1 MGAAL
6 WRASRRAPTMGILFI
21 RPPAVSI
28 RSGLHWCRAP
38 RFWRRGAGLL
48 ALLGASAT
56 PAALVALAGPA
67 PFGGTPERISM
78 ARFDEREPL
87 VRVLLLQA
95 AGLEPK
101 AVGGP
106 LQLRDGQGRLLA
118 VLPEGERLR
127 ISRRGP
133 LLLLERPDADGTLAP
148 PQQLALQELRLS
160 AVWPGAA
167 RGGNAP
173 ADETPLLPWRTLA
186 APAGRSLPLVGLG
199 RRRYRGLMRVL
210 PEGDRLQV
218 VNLLGLEHY
227 LASVVGSEMPAS
239 WPAEALRA
247 QAVAART
254 YALAQLKPEASF
266 DLRSTVASQVYLG
279 VEAETDS
286 TRSAVAA
293 TRSLVLSHGGSL
305 IDAVF
310 HSSSGGSTENSGEL
324 WKRQLPY
331 LVSVPDQDKLSPWHQ
346 WSVRFEPDQLRRAFQ
361 ETAGASRIE
370 VLAASSTGRVRRA
383 RVIGPGGSLELSG
396 SELRQRLGLRST
408 LVEFRFEPPLAPGPA
423 GGITTATARANAE
436 AAGLDRGDRTP
447 GAGGRDT
454 GLPFRSAG
462 RLPTGSAAGSPRAAG
477 PPPPPP
483 LPGNDGRG
491 EGLTAAPDPGS
502 SGPVVQEPLASALP
516 ALEVVGRGFG
526 HGVGMSQWGAY
537 GLALR
542 GMGYG
547 QILRH
552 YYRGAQL
559 VAYPPR

>member
-6 WRASRRAPTMGILFI
+6 WRASRRAPTMGIVCAWF
-21 RPPAVSI
+21 PAVAI
-28 RSGLHWCRAP
+28 LNRLPWCRVP
-38 RFWRRGAGLL
+38 RFWKRGAGLL

-56 PAALVALAGPA
+56 PAALMAIAGPS
-67 PFGGTPERISM
+67 PFGGTPDQISL

-87 VRVLLLQA
+87 VRVLLVQA
-95 AGLEPK
+95 AEMLEPT

-160 AVWPGAA
+160 AVWSAASGRGSKGGA
-167 RGGNAP
+167 
-173 ADETPLLPWRTLA
+173 DTPLLPWRTVA
-186 APAGRSLPLVGLG
+186 TPAGRSLPLVGLG
-199 RRRYRGLMRVL
+199 RRRYRGLVRVL
-210 PEGDRLQV
+210 PEGDRLQA

-254 YALAQLKPEASF
+254 YALAQLKPEAPF
-266 DLRSTVASQVYLG
+266 DLRSTVASQVYRG
-279 VEAETDS
+279 TEAETDS

-324 WKRQLPY
+324 WTRQLPY

-383 RVIGPGGSLELSG
+383 RVIGPAGSLDLSG

-408 LVEFRFEPPLAPGPA
+408 LVQFRFEPPLAPGPA
-423 GGITTATARANAE
+423 GGITTATAEANA
-436 AAGLDRGDRTP
+436 AASALSRGGTRAATGPSTAGLP
-447 GAGGRDT
+447 AGGP
-454 GLPFRSAG
+454 L
-462 RLPTGSAAGSPRAAG
+462 
-477 PPPPPP
+477 PPPP
-483 LPGNDGRG
+483 LPGADGQGDRS
-491 EGLTAAPDPGS
+491 TAAALDPTIAGQLR
-502 SGPVVQEPLASALP
+502 QEPLAAPLP

-537 GLALR
+537 GLALQ
-542 GMGYG
+542 GVSYV

-559 VAYPPR
+559 VAYPSR

>member
-1 MGAAL
+1 
-6 WRASRRAPTMGILFI
+6 MGIVCAWF
-21 RPPAVSI
+21 PAVAILS
-28 RSGLHWCRAP
+28 RLPWCRAP
-38 RFWRRGAGLL
+38 RFWKRGAGLL

-56 PAALVALAGPA
+56 PAALVAIAGPS
-67 PFGGTPERISM
+67 PFGGTPDQISL

-87 VRVLLLQA
+87 VRVLLVQA
-95 AGLEPK
+95 GVLEPT
-101 AVGGP
+101 AFGGP

-160 AVWPGAA
+160 AVWSAASGRGSKGGA
-167 RGGNAP
+167 
-173 ADETPLLPWRTLA
+173 DTPLLPWRTVV

-199 RRRYRGLMRVL
+199 RRRYRGLVRVL
-210 PEGDRLQV
+210 PDGDRLQA

-254 YALAQLKPEASF
+254 YALAQLKPEAPF
-266 DLRSTVASQVYLG
+266 DLRSTVASQVYRG
-279 VEAETDS
+279 TEAETDS

-310 HSSSGGSTENSGEL
+310 HSSSGGSTENSGEM
-324 WKRQLPY
+324 WNRQLPY
-331 LVSVPDQDKLSPWHQ
+331 LVSVPDRDKLSPWHQ

-383 RVIGPGGSLELSG
+383 RVIGPAGSLDLSG

-408 LVEFRFEPPLAPGPA
+408 LVQFRFEPPLAPGPA
-423 GGITTATARANAE
+423 GGITTATAEANAVASAMSRGGNRA
-436 AAGLDRGDRTP
+436 AAGPST
-447 GAGGRDT
+447 AG
-454 GLPFRSAG
+454 LSAG
-462 RLPTGSAAGSPRAAG
+462 G

-483 LPGNDGRG
+483 LPGADGQGDRS
-491 EGLTAAPDPGS
+491 TAAALDPTIAGQLR
-502 SGPVVQEPLASALP
+502 QEPLAAPLP

-537 GLALR
+537 GLALQ
-542 GMGYG
+542 GVSYV

-552 YYRGAQL
+552 YYRGAEL
-559 VAYPPR
+559 VAYPSR

>member
-6 WRASRRAPTMGILFI
+6 WRASRRAPTMGIVCAWF
-21 RPPAVSI
+21 PAVAI
-28 RSGLHWCRAP
+28 LNRLPWCRVP
-38 RFWRRGAGLL
+38 RFWKRGAGLL

-56 PAALVALAGPA
+56 PAALVAIAGPS
-67 PFGGTPERISM
+67 PFGGTPDQISL

-87 VRVLLLQA
+87 VRVLLVQA
-95 AGLEPK
+95 TEMLEPT

-106 LQLRDGQGRLLA
+106 LQLRDGQGRLLT

-133 LLLLERPDADGTLAP
+133 LLLLERPDADGTVAP

-160 AVWPGAA
+160 AVWSAASGRGSKGGA
-167 RGGNAP
+167 
-173 ADETPLLPWRTLA
+173 DTPLLPWRTVV

-199 RRRYRGLMRVL
+199 RRRYRGLVRVL
-210 PEGDRLQV
+210 PEGDRLQA
-218 VNLLGLEHY
+218 VNLIGLEHY

-254 YALAQLKPEASF
+254 YALAQLKPEAPF
-266 DLRSTVASQVYLG
+266 DLRSTVASQVYRG
-279 VEAETDS
+279 TEAETDS

-324 WKRQLPY
+324 WTRQLPY

-383 RVIGPGGSLELSG
+383 RVIGPAGSLDLSG

-408 LVEFRFEPPLAPGPA
+408 LVQFRFEPPLAPGPA
-423 GGITTATARANAE
+423 GGITTATAEANA
-436 AAGLDRGDRTP
+436 AASALSRGGNR
-447 GAGGRDT
+447 A
-454 GLPFRSAG
+454 
-462 RLPTGSAAGSPRAAG
+462 AAG
-477 PPPPPP
+477 PSTAGRPAGGPLPPPP
-483 LPGNDGRG
+483 LPGADGQGDRSPAAA
-491 EGLTAAPDPGS
+491 LDPTITAQLR
-502 SGPVVQEPLASALP
+502 QEPLTASLP

-537 GLALR
+537 GLALQ
-542 GMGYG
+542 GVSYV

-559 VAYPPR
+559 VAYPSR

>member
-6 WRASRRAPTMGILFI
+6 WRASRRAPTMGIVCAWF
-21 RPPAVSI
+21 PAVAILS
-28 RSGLHWCRAP
+28 RLPWCRVP
-38 RFWRRGAGLL
+38 RFWKRGAGLL

-56 PAALVALAGPA
+56 PAALVAIAGPS
-67 PFGGTPERISM
+67 PFGGTPDQISL

-87 VRVLLLQA
+87 VRVLLVQA
-95 AGLEPK
+95 AEMLEPT

-160 AVWPGAA
+160 AVWSAASGRGSKGGA
-167 RGGNAP
+167 
-173 ADETPLLPWRTLA
+173 DTPLLPWRTVA
-186 APAGRSLPLVGLG
+186 TPAGRSLPLVGLG
-199 RRRYRGLMRVL
+199 RRRYRGLVRVL
-210 PEGDRLQV
+210 PEGDRLQA

-254 YALAQLKPEASF
+254 YALAQLKPEAPF
-266 DLRSTVASQVYLG
+266 DLRSTVASQVYRG
-279 VEAETDS
+279 TEAETDS

-293 TRSLVLSHGGSL
+293 TRSQVLSHGGSL

-324 WKRQLPY
+324 WTRQLPY

-383 RVIGPGGSLELSG
+383 RVIGPAGSLDLSG

-408 LVEFRFEPPLAPGPA
+408 LVQFRFEPPLAPGPA
-423 GGITTATARANAE
+423 GGITTATAEANA
-436 AAGLDRGDRTP
+436 AASALSRGGTRAATGPSTAGLS
-447 GAGGRDT
+447 AGGP
-454 GLPFRSAG
+454 L
-462 RLPTGSAAGSPRAAG
+462 
-477 PPPPPP
+477 PPPP
-483 LPGNDGRG
+483 LPGADGQGDRS
-491 EGLTAAPDPGS
+491 TAAALDPTIAGQLR
-502 SGPVVQEPLASALP
+502 QEPLAAPLP

-537 GLALR
+537 GLALQ
-542 GMGYG
+542 GVSYV

-559 VAYPPR
+559 VAYPSR

>member
-6 WRASRRAPTMGILFI
+6 WRPSRRAPTMGTVCAWF
-21 RPPAVSI
+21 PAVAILS
-28 RSGLHWCRAP
+28 RLPWCRAP
-38 RFWRRGAGLL
+38 RFWKRGAGLL

-56 PAALVALAGPA
+56 PAALVAIAGPS
-67 PFGGTPERISM
+67 PFGGTPDQISL

-87 VRVLLLQA
+87 VRVLLVQA
-95 AGLEPK
+95 GVLEPT
-101 AVGGP
+101 AFGGP

-160 AVWPGAA
+160 AVWSAASGRGSKGGA
-167 RGGNAP
+167 
-173 ADETPLLPWRTLA
+173 DTPLLPWRTVV

-199 RRRYRGLMRVL
+199 RRRYRGLVRVL
-210 PEGDRLQV
+210 PEGDRLQA
-218 VNLLGLEHY
+218 VNMLGLEHY

-254 YALAQLKPEASF
+254 YALAQLKPEAPF
-266 DLRSTVASQVYLG
+266 DLRSTVASQVYRG
-279 VEAETDS
+279 TEAETDS

-310 HSSSGGSTENSGEL
+310 HSSSGGSTENSGEM
-324 WKRQLPY
+324 WNRQLPY
-331 LVSVPDQDKLSPWHQ
+331 LVSVPDRDKLSPWHQ

-383 RVIGPGGSLELSG
+383 RVIGPAGSLDLSG

-408 LVEFRFEPPLAPGPA
+408 LVQFRFEPPLAPGPA
-423 GGITTATARANAE
+423 GGITTATAEANAVASALSRGGNRA
-436 AAGLDRGDRTP
+436 AAGPST
-447 GAGGRDT
+447 A
-454 GLPFRSAG
+454 GLPAG
-462 RLPTGSAAGSPRAAG
+462 G

-483 LPGNDGRG
+483 LPGADGQGDRS
-491 EGLTAAPDPGS
+491 TAAALDPTIAGQLR
-502 SGPVVQEPLASALP
+502 QEPLAAPLP

-537 GLALR
+537 GLALQ
-542 GMGYG
+542 GVSYV

-559 VAYPPR
+559 VAYPSR

>member
-1 MGAAL
+1 MGVVFT
-6 WRASRRAPTMGILFI
+6 RF
-21 RPPAVSI
+21 PAVPI
-28 RSGLHWCRAP
+28 RRGLPWCRST
-38 RFWRRGAGLL
+38 RFWRRRASLL

-67 PFGGTPERISM
+67 PSPFGGTPEQVAL
-78 ARFDEREPL
+78 ARFDDREPL
-87 VRVLLLQA
+87 VRVLLVQA
-95 AGLEPK
+95 AVLEPT

-133 LLLLERPDADGTLAP
+133 LLLLERPDADGSLAP
-148 PQQLALQELRLS
+148 PQQLVLQELRLS
-160 AVWPGAA
+160 PAWSGAA
-167 RGGNAP
+167 VAGSAAGEA
-173 ADETPLLPWRTLA
+173 TPLLPWRTVPA
-186 APAGRSLPLVGLG
+186 AAGRSLPLVGLG
-199 RRRYRGLMRVL
+199 RRRYRGMVRLL
-210 PEGDRLQV
+210 PDGDRLQA

-254 YALAQLKPEASF
+254 YALAQLKPEAAF
-266 DLRSTVASQVYLG
+266 DLRSTVASQAYLG
-279 VEAETDS
+279 TEAETDS

-293 TRSLVLSHGGSL
+293 TRSQVLSHGGSL

-324 WKRQLPY
+324 WNRQLPY

-346 WSVRFEPDQLRRAFQ
+346 WSVRFEPDQLRNAFR
-361 ETAGASRIE
+361 ETGGANRIE
-370 VLAASSTGRVRRA
+370 VITASSTGRVRRA
-383 RVIGPGGSLELSG
+383 RVIGPTGSLELSG

-408 LVEFRFEPPLAPGPA
+408 LVQFRFEPPLAPGPA
-423 GGITTATARANAE
+423 GGITTATALANAE
-436 AAGLDRGDRTP
+436 AAALPRFGGPRPDGEARSTGSSSRGGYRAPAGPPP
-447 GAGGRDT
+447 G
-454 GLPFRSAG
+454 GLPAG
-462 RLPTGSAAGSPRAAG
+462 G

-483 LPGNDGRG
+483 LPGADGQG
-491 EGLTAAPDPGS
+491 ERSTAATLDPTITAQ
-502 SGPVVQEPLASALP
+502 VRQEPLP

-537 GLALR
+537 GLAR
-542 GMGYG
+542 QGVSYV

-559 VAYPPR
+559 VAYPSR

>member
-1 MGAAL
+1 ML
-6 WRASRRAPTMGILFI
+6 NRLP
-21 RPPAVSI
+21 
-28 RSGLHWCRAP
+28 WCRVT
-38 RFWRRGAGLL
+38 RFWKRGAGLL

-56 PAALVALAGPA
+56 PAALVAIAGPS
-67 PFGGTPERISM
+67 PFGGTPEQISL
-78 ARFDEREPL
+78 ARFDAQEPL
-87 VRVLLLQA
+87 VRVLLVQA
-95 AGLEPK
+95 EVLEPT

-106 LQLRDGQGRLLA
+106 LQLRDGLGRLLA

-133 LLLLERPDADGTLAP
+133 LLLLERPDADESLAP

-160 AVWPGAA
+160 AVWSGNAG
-167 RGGNAP
+167 RGGP
-173 ADETPLLPWRTLA
+173 GGGETPLLPWRSVAT
-186 APAGRSLPLVGLG
+186 PATRSLPLVGLG
-199 RRRYRGLMRVL
+199 RRRYRGLVRVL
-210 PEGDRLQV
+210 PEGERLQA

-254 YALAQLKPEASF
+254 YALAQLKPEAAF
-266 DLRSTVASQVYLG
+266 DLRSTVASQAYLG
-279 VEAETDS
+279 TEAETDS

-293 TRSLVLSHGGSL
+293 TRSQVLSHGGSL

-324 WKRQLPY
+324 WTRQLPY

-346 WSVRFEPDQLRRAFQ
+346 WSVRFEPEQLRRAFR
-361 ETAGASRIE
+361 ETDGASRIE

-383 RVIGPGGSLELSG
+383 RVIGPAGSLDLSG

-408 LVEFRFEPPLAPGPA
+408 LVQFRFEPTLAPGPA
-423 GGITTATARANAE
+423 GGITTATAEASAAAAALSRSGGPRPDGE
-436 AAGLDRGDRTP
+436 AAS
-447 GAGGRDT
+447 T
-454 GLPFRSAG
+454 GFPFRDGGPPADSSAV
-462 RLPTGSAAGSPRAAG
+462 AGPAGG

-483 LPGNDGRG
+483 LPGANGQGDRFSA
-491 EGLTAAPDPGS
+491 AAPDPTITAQLR
-502 SGPVVQEPLASALP
+502 QEALTVPLP
-516 ALEVVGRGFG
+516 ALEVLGRGFG

-542 GMGYG
+542 GVSYV

-559 VAYPPR
+559 VAYPSR

>member
-6 WRASRRAPTMGILFI
+6 WRPSRRAPTMGIVCAWF
-21 RPPAVSI
+21 PAVAILS
-28 RSGLHWCRAP
+28 RLPWCRVP
-38 RFWRRGAGLL
+38 RFWKRGAGLL

-56 PAALVALAGPA
+56 PAALVAIAGPS
-67 PFGGTPERISM
+67 PFGGTPDQISL

-87 VRVLLLQA
+87 VRVLLVQA
-95 AGLEPK
+95 GVLEPT

-133 LLLLERPDADGTLAP
+133 VLLLERPDADASLAP

-160 AVWPGAA
+160 AVWSGASG
-167 RGGNAP
+167 RGSKGG
-173 ADETPLLPWRTLA
+173 ADTPLLPWRTVV

-199 RRRYRGLMRVL
+199 RRRYRGLVRVL
-210 PEGDRLQV
+210 PEGDRLQA
-218 VNLLGLEHY
+218 VNLIGLEHY

-254 YALAQLKPEASF
+254 YALAQLKPEAPF
-266 DLRSTVASQVYLG
+266 DLRSTVASQVYRG
-279 VEAETDS
+279 TEAETDS

-310 HSSSGGSTENSGEL
+310 HSSSGGSTENSGEM
-324 WKRQLPY
+324 WNRQLPY
-331 LVSVPDQDKLSPWHQ
+331 LVSVPDRDKLSPWHQ
-346 WSVRFEPDQLRRAFQ
+346 WSVRFEPEQLRRAFQ

-383 RVIGPGGSLELSG
+383 RVIGPAGSLDLSG

-408 LVEFRFEPPLAPGPA
+408 LVQFRFEPPLAPGPA
-423 GGITTATARANAE
+423 GGITTATAEANA
-436 AAGLDRGDRTP
+436 AASALSRGGNRAATGPSTAGLP
-447 GAGGRDT
+447 AG
-454 GLPFRSAG
+454 
-462 RLPTGSAAGSPRAAG
+462 G

-483 LPGNDGRG
+483 LPGAAGQGDRS
-491 EGLTAAPDPGS
+491 TAAALDPTITGQLR
-502 SGPVVQEPLASALP
+502 QEPLTAPLP

-537 GLALR
+537 GLALQ
-542 GMGYG
+542 GVSYV

-559 VAYPPR
+559 VAYPSR

>member
-6 WRASRRAPTMGILFI
+6 WRPSRRAPTMGIVCAWF
-21 RPPAVSI
+21 PAVAILS
-28 RSGLHWCRAP
+28 RLPWCRAS
-38 RFWRRGAGLL
+38 RYWKRGAGLL
-48 ALLGASAT
+48 ALLGACAT
-56 PAALVALAGPA
+56 PAALVAIAGPS
-67 PFGGTPERISM
+67 PFGGTPDQISL

-87 VRVLLLQA
+87 VRVLLVQA
-95 AGLEPK
+95 GVLEPT
-101 AVGGP
+101 AFGGP

-133 LLLLERPDADGTLAP
+133 LLLLERPDADASLAP

-160 AVWPGAA
+160 AVWSGAA
-167 RGGNAP
+167 GRGSKGG
-173 ADETPLLPWRTLA
+173 ADTPLLPWRTVA
-186 APAGRSLPLVGLG
+186 TPAGRSLPLVGLG
-199 RRRYRGLMRVL
+199 RRRYRGLVRVL
-210 PEGDRLQV
+210 PEGDRLQA
-218 VNLLGLEHY
+218 VNQLGLEHY

-254 YALAQLKPEASF
+254 YALAQLKPEAPF
-266 DLRSTVASQVYLG
+266 DLRSTVASQVYRG
-279 VEAETDS
+279 TEAETES

-305 IDAVF
+305 IEAVF

-324 WKRQLPY
+324 WTRQLPY
-331 LVSVPDQDKLSPWHQ
+331 LVSVPDRDKLSPWHQ
-346 WSVRFEPDQLRRAFQ
+346 WSVRFEPEQLRRAFQ

-383 RVIGPGGSLELSG
+383 RVIGPAGSLDLSG

-408 LVEFRFEPPLAPGPA
+408 LVQFRFEPPLAPGPA
-423 GGITTATARANAE
+423 GGITTATAEANA
-436 AAGLDRGDRTP
+436 AASALSRGGNRAATGPSTAGLP
-447 GAGGRDT
+447 AG
-454 GLPFRSAG
+454 
-462 RLPTGSAAGSPRAAG
+462 G

-483 LPGNDGRG
+483 LPGAAGQGDRS
-491 EGLTAAPDPGS
+491 TAAALDPTITGQLRQ
-502 SGPVVQEPLASALP
+502 VPLAAPLP

-537 GLALR
+537 GLALQ
-542 GMGYG
+542 GVSYV

-559 VAYPPR
+559 VAYPSR

>member
-6 WRASRRAPTMGILFI
+6 WRPSRRAPTMGIVCAWF
-21 RPPAVSI
+21 PAVAILS
-28 RSGLHWCRAP
+28 RLPWCRVP
-38 RFWRRGAGLL
+38 RFWKRGAGLL

-56 PAALVALAGPA
+56 PAALVAIAGPS
-67 PFGGTPERISM
+67 PFGGTPDQISL

-87 VRVLLLQA
+87 VRVLLVQA
-95 AGLEPK
+95 GVLEPT

-133 LLLLERPDADGTLAP
+133 VLLLERPDADASLAP

-160 AVWPGAA
+160 AVWSGASG
-167 RGGNAP
+167 RGSKGG
-173 ADETPLLPWRTLA
+173 ADTPLLPWRTVV

-199 RRRYRGLMRVL
+199 RRRYRGLVRVL
-210 PEGDRLQV
+210 PEGDRLQA
-218 VNLLGLEHY
+218 VNLIGLEHY

-239 WPAEALRA
+239 WPAAALRA

-254 YALAQLKPEASF
+254 YALAQLKPEAPF
-266 DLRSTVASQVYLG
+266 DLRSTVASQVYRG
-279 VEAETDS
+279 TEAETDS

-305 IDAVF
+305 IEAVF
-310 HSSSGGSTENSGEL
+310 HSSSGGSTENSGEM
-324 WKRQLPY
+324 WNRQLPY
-331 LVSVPDQDKLSPWHQ
+331 LVSVPDRDKLSPWHQ
-346 WSVRFEPDQLRRAFQ
+346 WSVRFEPEQLRRAFQ

-383 RVIGPGGSLELSG
+383 RVIGPAGSLDLSG

-408 LVEFRFEPPLAPGPA
+408 LVQFRFEPPLAPGPA
-423 GGITTATARANAE
+423 GGITTATAEANA
-436 AAGLDRGDRTP
+436 AASALSRGGNRAATGPSTAGLP
-447 GAGGRDT
+447 AGGP
-454 GLPFRSAG
+454 L
-462 RLPTGSAAGSPRAAG
+462 
-477 PPPPPP
+477 PPPP
-483 LPGNDGRG
+483 LPGAAGQGDRS
-491 EGLTAAPDPGS
+491 TAAALDPTITGQLR
-502 SGPVVQEPLASALP
+502 QEPLTAPLP

-537 GLALR
+537 GLALQ
-542 GMGYG
+542 GVSYV

-559 VAYPPR
+559 VAYPSR

>member
-6 WRASRRAPTMGILFI
+6 WRPSRRAPTMGTVCAWF
-21 RPPAVSI
+21 PAVAILS
-28 RSGLHWCRAP
+28 RLPWCRAP
-38 RFWRRGAGLL
+38 RFWKRGAGLL

-56 PAALVALAGPA
+56 PAALMAIAGPS
-67 PFGGTPERISM
+67 PFGGTPDQISL

-87 VRVLLLQA
+87 VRVLLVQA
-95 AGLEPK
+95 GVLEPT
-101 AVGGP
+101 AFGGP

-133 LLLLERPDADGTLAP
+133 LLLLERPDADATLAP

-160 AVWPGAA
+160 AVWSAASGRGSKGGA
-167 RGGNAP
+167 
-173 ADETPLLPWRTLA
+173 DTPLLPWRTVA
-186 APAGRSLPLVGLG
+186 TPAGRSLPLVGLG
-199 RRRYRGLMRVL
+199 RRRYRGLVRVL
-210 PEGDRLQV
+210 PEGNRLQA

-254 YALAQLKPEASF
+254 YALAQLKPEAPF
-266 DLRSTVASQVYLG
+266 DLRSTVASQVYRG
-279 VEAETDS
+279 TEAETDS

-310 HSSSGGSTENSGEL
+310 HSSSGGSTENSGEM
-324 WKRQLPY
+324 WNRQLPY
-331 LVSVPDQDKLSPWHQ
+331 LVSVPDRDKLSPWHQ

-383 RVIGPGGSLELSG
+383 RVIGPAGSLDLSG

-408 LVEFRFEPPLAPGPA
+408 LVQFRFEPPLAPGPA
-423 GGITTATARANAE
+423 GGITTATAEANAAASALSRGGNRA
-436 AAGLDRGDRTP
+436 AAGPST
-447 GAGGRDT
+447 AG
-454 GLPFRSAG
+454 LSAG
-462 RLPTGSAAGSPRAAG
+462 G

-483 LPGNDGRG
+483 LPGADEQGDRS
-491 EGLTAAPDPGS
+491 TAAALDPTIAGQLR
-502 SGPVVQEPLASALP
+502 QEPLAAPLP

-537 GLALR
+537 GLALQ
-542 GMGYG
+542 GVSYV

-559 VAYPPR
+559 VAYPSR

>member
-1 MGAAL
+1 MGTVCA
-6 WRASRRAPTMGILFI
+6 WF
-21 RPPAVSI
+21 PAVAILS
-28 RSGLHWCRAP
+28 RLPWCRAP
-38 RFWRRGAGLL
+38 RFWKRGAGLL

-56 PAALVALAGPA
+56 PAALVAIAGPS
-67 PFGGTPERISM
+67 PFGGTPDQISL

-87 VRVLLLQA
+87 VRVLLVQA
-95 AGLEPK
+95 GVLEPT
-101 AVGGP
+101 AFGGP

-160 AVWPGAA
+160 AVWSAASGRGSKGGA
-167 RGGNAP
+167 
-173 ADETPLLPWRTLA
+173 DTPLLPWRTVA
-186 APAGRSLPLVGLG
+186 TPAGRSLPLVGLG
-199 RRRYRGLMRVL
+199 RRRYRGLVRVL
-210 PEGDRLQV
+210 PDGDRLQA

-254 YALAQLKPEASF
+254 YALAQLKPEAPF
-266 DLRSTVASQVYLG
+266 DLRSTVASQVYRG
-279 VEAETDS
+279 TEAETDS

-310 HSSSGGSTENSGEL
+310 HSSSGGSTENSGEM
-324 WKRQLPY
+324 WNRQLPY
-331 LVSVPDQDKLSPWHQ
+331 LVSVPDRDKLSPWHQ

-383 RVIGPGGSLELSG
+383 RVIGPAGSLDLSG

-408 LVEFRFEPPLAPGPA
+408 LVQFRFEPPLAPGPA
-423 GGITTATARANAE
+423 GGITTATAEANAVASALSRGGNRA
-436 AAGLDRGDRTP
+436 AAGPST
-447 GAGGRDT
+447 A
-454 GLPFRSAG
+454 GLPAG
-462 RLPTGSAAGSPRAAG
+462 G

-483 LPGNDGRG
+483 LPGADGQGDRS
-491 EGLTAAPDPGS
+491 TAAALDPTIAGQLR
-502 SGPVVQEPLASALP
+502 QEPLAAPLP

-537 GLALR
+537 GLALQ
-542 GMGYG
+542 GVSYV

-559 VAYPPR
+559 VAYPSR

>member
-6 WRASRRAPTMGILFI
+6 WRPSRRAPTMGTVCAWF
-21 RPPAVSI
+21 PAVAILS
-28 RSGLHWCRAP
+28 RLPWCRAP
-38 RFWRRGAGLL
+38 RFWKRGAGLL

-56 PAALVALAGPA
+56 PAALVAIAGPS
-67 PFGGTPERISM
+67 PFGGTPDQISL

-87 VRVLLLQA
+87 VRVLLVQA
-95 AGLEPK
+95 GVLEPT
-101 AVGGP
+101 AFGGP

-160 AVWPGAA
+160 AVWSAASGRGSKGGA
-167 RGGNAP
+167 
-173 ADETPLLPWRTLA
+173 DTPLLPWRTVV

-199 RRRYRGLMRVL
+199 RRRYRGLVRVL
-210 PEGDRLQV
+210 PDGDRLQA

-254 YALAQLKPEASF
+254 YALAQLKPEAPF
-266 DLRSTVASQVYLG
+266 DLRSTVASQVYRG
-279 VEAETDS
+279 TEAETDS

-310 HSSSGGSTENSGEL
+310 HSSSGGSTENSGEM
-324 WKRQLPY
+324 WNRQLPY
-331 LVSVPDQDKLSPWHQ
+331 LVSVPDRDKLSPWHQ

-383 RVIGPGGSLELSG
+383 RVIGPAGSLDLSG

-408 LVEFRFEPPLAPGPA
+408 LVQFRFEPPLAPGPA
-423 GGITTATARANAE
+423 GGITTATAEANAVASALSRGGNRA
-436 AAGLDRGDRTP
+436 AAGPST
-447 GAGGRDT
+447 A
-454 GLPFRSAG
+454 GLPAG
-462 RLPTGSAAGSPRAAG
+462 G

-483 LPGNDGRG
+483 LPGADGQGDRS
-491 EGLTAAPDPGS
+491 TAAALDPTIAGQLR
-502 SGPVVQEPLASALP
+502 QEPLAAPLP

-537 GLALR
+537 GLALQ
-542 GMGYG
+542 GVSYV

-559 VAYPPR
+559 VAYPSR

>member
-1 MGAAL
+1 MGTVCA
-6 WRASRRAPTMGILFI
+6 WF
-21 RPPAVSI
+21 PAVAILS
-28 RSGLHWCRAP
+28 RLPWCRAP
-38 RFWRRGAGLL
+38 RFWKRGAGLL

-56 PAALVALAGPA
+56 PAALVAIAGPS
-67 PFGGTPERISM
+67 PFGGTPDQISL

-87 VRVLLLQA
+87 VRVLLVQA
-95 AGLEPK
+95 GVLEPT

-160 AVWPGAA
+160 AVWSGASG
-167 RGGNAP
+167 RRSKGG
-173 ADETPLLPWRTLA
+173 ADTPLLPWRTVV

-199 RRRYRGLMRVL
+199 RRRYRGLVRVL
-210 PEGDRLQV
+210 PEGDRLQA

-254 YALAQLKPEASF
+254 YALAQLKPEAPF
-266 DLRSTVASQVYLG
+266 DLRSTVASQVYRG
-279 VEAETDS
+279 TEAETDS

-310 HSSSGGSTENSGEL
+310 HSSSGGSTENSGEM
-324 WKRQLPY
+324 WNRQLPY
-331 LVSVPDQDKLSPWHQ
+331 LVSVPDRDKLSPWHQ

-383 RVIGPGGSLELSG
+383 RVIGPAGSLDLSG

-408 LVEFRFEPPLAPGPA
+408 LVQFRFEPPLAPGPA
-423 GGITTATARANAE
+423 GGITTATAEANA
-436 AAGLDRGDRTP
+436 AASALSRGGNR
-447 GAGGRDT
+447 A
-454 GLPFRSAG
+454 
-462 RLPTGSAAGSPRAAG
+462 AAG
-477 PPPPPP
+477 PSTAGLSAGGPPSPPP
-483 LPGNDGRG
+483 LPGADGQGDRS
-491 EGLTAAPDPGS
+491 TAAV
-502 SGPVVQEPLASALP
+502 PVPTIAGQLRQEPLAAPLP

-537 GLALR
+537 GLALQ
-542 GMGYG
+542 GVSYV

-559 VAYPPR
+559 VAYPSR

>member
-6 WRASRRAPTMGILFI
+6 WRPSRRAPTMGIVCAWF
-21 RPPAVSI
+21 PAVAILS
-28 RSGLHWCRAP
+28 RLPWCRPP
-38 RFWRRGAGLL
+38 RFWKRGAGLL

-56 PAALVALAGPA
+56 PAALVAIAGPS
-67 PFGGTPERISM
+67 PFGGTPDQISL

-87 VRVLLLQA
+87 VRVLLVQA
-95 AGLEPK
+95 GVLEPT
-101 AVGGP
+101 AFGGP

-118 VLPEGERLR
+118 VLPQGERLR

-160 AVWPGAA
+160 AVWSGASG
-167 RGGNAP
+167 RRNKGG
-173 ADETPLLPWRTLA
+173 ADTPLLPWRTVV

-199 RRRYRGLMRVL
+199 RRRYRGLVRVL
-210 PEGDRLQV
+210 PEGDRLQA

-254 YALAQLKPEASF
+254 YALAQLKPEAPF
-266 DLRSTVASQVYLG
+266 DLRSTVASQVYRG
-279 VEAETDS
+279 TEAETDS

-310 HSSSGGSTENSGEL
+310 HSSSGGSTENSGEM
-324 WKRQLPY
+324 WNRQLPY
-331 LVSVPDQDKLSPWHQ
+331 LVSVPDRDKLSPWHQ

-383 RVIGPGGSLELSG
+383 RVIGPAGSLDLSG

-408 LVEFRFEPPLAPGPA
+408 LVQFRFEPPLAPGPA
-423 GGITTATARANAE
+423 GGITTATAEANAAASALSRGGNRA
-436 AAGLDRGDRTP
+436 AAGPST
-447 GAGGRDT
+447 AG
-454 GLPFRSAG
+454 LSAG
-462 RLPTGSAAGSPRAAG
+462 G

-483 LPGNDGRG
+483 LPGADGQGDRS
-491 EGLTAAPDPGS
+491 TAAV
-502 SGPVVQEPLASALP
+502 PVPTIAGQLRQEPLAAPLP

-537 GLALR
+537 GLALQ
-542 GMGYG
+542 GVSYV

-559 VAYPPR
+559 VAYPSR

>member
-6 WRASRRAPTMGILFI
+6 WRPSRRAPTMGTVCAWF
-21 RPPAVSI
+21 PAVAILS
-28 RSGLHWCRAP
+28 RLPWCRAP
-38 RFWRRGAGLL
+38 RFWKRGAGLL

-56 PAALVALAGPA
+56 PAALVAIAGPS
-67 PFGGTPERISM
+67 PFGGTPDQISL

-87 VRVLLLQA
+87 VRVLLVQA
-95 AGLEPK
+95 GVLEPT
-101 AVGGP
+101 AFGGP

-133 LLLLERPDADGTLAP
+133 LLLLERPDADGTMAP

-160 AVWPGAA
+160 AVWSAASGRGSKGGA
-167 RGGNAP
+167 
-173 ADETPLLPWRTLA
+173 DTPLLPWRTVV

-199 RRRYRGLMRVL
+199 RRRYRGLVRVL
-210 PEGDRLQV
+210 PDGDRLQA

-254 YALAQLKPEASF
+254 YALAQLKPEAAF
-266 DLRSTVASQVYLG
+266 DLRSTVASQVYRG
-279 VEAETDS
+279 TEAETDS

-305 IDAVF
+305 IEAVF
-310 HSSSGGSTENSGEL
+310 HSSSGGSTENSGEM
-324 WKRQLPY
+324 WNRQLPY
-331 LVSVPDQDKLSPWHQ
+331 LVSVPDRDKLSPWHQ

-383 RVIGPGGSLELSG
+383 RVIGPAGSLDLSG

-408 LVEFRFEPPLAPGPA
+408 LVQFRFEPPLAPGPA
-423 GGITTATARANAE
+423 GGITTATAEANAVASALSRGGNRA
-436 AAGLDRGDRTP
+436 AAGPST
-447 GAGGRDT
+447 AG
-454 GLPFRSAG
+454 LSAG
-462 RLPTGSAAGSPRAAG
+462 G

-483 LPGNDGRG
+483 LPGADRQGYRS
-491 EGLTAAPDPGS
+491 TAAALDPTIIGQLR
-502 SGPVVQEPLASALP
+502 QEPLTAPLP

-537 GLALR
+537 GLALQ
-542 GMGYG
+542 GVSYV

-559 VAYPPR
+559 VAYPSR

>member
-6 WRASRRAPTMGILFI
+6 WRPSRRAPTMGTVCAWF
-21 RPPAVSI
+21 PAVAILS
-28 RSGLHWCRAP
+28 RLPWCRAP
-38 RFWRRGAGLL
+38 RFWKRGAGLL

-56 PAALVALAGPA
+56 PAALVAIAGPS
-67 PFGGTPERISM
+67 PFGGTPDQISL

-87 VRVLLLQA
+87 VRVLLVQA
-95 AGLEPK
+95 GVLEPT
-101 AVGGP
+101 AFGGP

-160 AVWPGAA
+160 AVWSAASGRGSKGGA
-167 RGGNAP
+167 
-173 ADETPLLPWRTLA
+173 DTPLLPWRTVV

-199 RRRYRGLMRVL
+199 RRRYRGLVRVL
-210 PEGDRLQV
+210 PDGDRLQA

-254 YALAQLKPEASF
+254 YALAQLKPEAPF
-266 DLRSTVASQVYLG
+266 DLRSTVASQVYRG
-279 VEAETDS
+279 TEAETDS

-305 IDAVF
+305 IEAVF

-324 WKRQLPY
+324 WTRQLPY
-331 LVSVPDQDKLSPWHQ
+331 LVSVPDRDKLSPWHQ

-383 RVIGPGGSLELSG
+383 RVIGPAGSLDLSG

-408 LVEFRFEPPLAPGPA
+408 LVQFRFEPPLAPGPA
-423 GGITTATARANAE
+423 GGITTATAEANAVASALSRGGNRA
-436 AAGLDRGDRTP
+436 AAGPST
-447 GAGGRDT
+447 AG
-454 GLPFRSAG
+454 LSAG
-462 RLPTGSAAGSPRAAG
+462 G

-483 LPGNDGRG
+483 LPGADGQGDRS
-491 EGLTAAPDPGS
+491 TAAALDPTIAGQLR
-502 SGPVVQEPLASALP
+502 QEPLTPPLP

-537 GLALR
+537 GLALQ
-542 GMGYG
+542 GVSYV

-559 VAYPPR
+559 VAYPSR

>member
-6 WRASRRAPTMGILFI
+6 WRPSRRAPTMGTVCAWF
-21 RPPAVSI
+21 PAVAILS
-28 RSGLHWCRAP
+28 RLPWCRAP
-38 RFWRRGAGLL
+38 RFWKRGAGLL

-56 PAALVALAGPA
+56 PAALVAIAGPS
-67 PFGGTPERISM
+67 PFGGTPDQISL

-87 VRVLLLQA
+87 VRVLLVQA
-95 AGLEPK
+95 GVLEPT
-101 AVGGP
+101 AFGGP

-133 LLLLERPDADGTLAP
+133 LLLLERPDADGTMAP

-160 AVWPGAA
+160 AVWSAASGRGSKGGA
-167 RGGNAP
+167 
-173 ADETPLLPWRTLA
+173 DTPLLPWRTVV

-199 RRRYRGLMRVL
+199 RRRYRGLVRVL
-210 PEGDRLQV
+210 PDGDRLQA

-254 YALAQLKPEASF
+254 YALAQLKPEAAF
-266 DLRSTVASQVYLG
+266 DLRSTVASQVYRG
-279 VEAETDS
+279 TEAETDS

-310 HSSSGGSTENSGEL
+310 HSSSGGSTENSGEM
-324 WKRQLPY
+324 WNRQLPY
-331 LVSVPDQDKLSPWHQ
+331 LVSVPDRDKLSPWHQ

-383 RVIGPGGSLELSG
+383 RVIGPAGSLDLSG

-408 LVEFRFEPPLAPGPA
+408 LVQFRFEPPLAPGPA
-423 GGITTATARANAE
+423 GGITTATAEANAVASALSRGGNRA
-436 AAGLDRGDRTP
+436 AAGPST
-447 GAGGRDT
+447 AG
-454 GLPFRSAG
+454 LSAG
-462 RLPTGSAAGSPRAAG
+462 G

-483 LPGNDGRG
+483 LPGAAGQGDRS
-491 EGLTAAPDPGS
+491 TAAALDPTIIGQLR
-502 SGPVVQEPLASALP
+502 QEPLTAPLP

-537 GLALR
+537 GLALQ
-542 GMGYG
+542 GVSYV

-559 VAYPPR
+559 VAYPSR

>member
-6 WRASRRAPTMGILFI
+6 WRASRRAPTMGIVCAWF
-21 RPPAVSI
+21 PAVAI
-28 RSGLHWCRAP
+28 LNRLPWCRVP
-38 RFWRRGAGLL
+38 RFWKRGAGLL

-56 PAALVALAGPA
+56 PAALVAIAGPS
-67 PFGGTPERISM
+67 PFGGTPDQISL

-87 VRVLLLQA
+87 VRVLLVHGA
-95 AGLEPK
+95 EMVAPPAG
-101 AVGGP
+101 GGP

-160 AVWPGAA
+160 AVWSAASGRGSKGGA
-167 RGGNAP
+167 
-173 ADETPLLPWRTLA
+173 DTPLLPWRTVA
-186 APAGRSLPLVGLG
+186 TPAGRSLPLVGLG
-199 RRRYRGLMRVL
+199 RRRYRGLVRVL
-210 PEGDRLQV
+210 PEGDRLQA

-254 YALAQLKPEASF
+254 YALAQLKPEAPF
-266 DLRSTVASQVYLG
+266 DLRSTVASQVYRG
-279 VEAETDS
+279 TEAETDS

-324 WKRQLPY
+324 WTRQLPY

-383 RVIGPGGSLELSG
+383 RVIGPAGSLDLSG

-408 LVEFRFEPPLAPGPA
+408 LVQFRFEPPLAPGPA
-423 GGITTATARANAE
+423 GGITTATAEANA
-436 AAGLDRGDRTP
+436 AASALSRGGNR
-447 GAGGRDT
+447 A
-454 GLPFRSAG
+454 
-462 RLPTGSAAGSPRAAG
+462 AAG
-477 PPPPPP
+477 PSTAGLSAGGPLPPPP
-483 LPGNDGRG
+483 LPGADGQGDRS
-491 EGLTAAPDPGS
+491 TAAALDPTIAGQLR
-502 SGPVVQEPLASALP
+502 QEPLAAPLP

-537 GLALR
+537 GLALQ
-542 GMGYG
+542 GVSYV

-559 VAYPPR
+559 VAYPSR

>member
-6 WRASRRAPTMGILFI
+6 WRPSRRAPTMGIVCAWF
-21 RPPAVSI
+21 PAVAILS
-28 RSGLHWCRAP
+28 RLPWCRVP
-38 RFWRRGAGLL
+38 RFWKRGAGLL

-56 PAALVALAGPA
+56 PAALVAIAGPS
-67 PFGGTPERISM
+67 PFGGTPDQISL

-87 VRVLLLQA
+87 VRVLLVQA
-95 AGLEPK
+95 GVLEPT

-133 LLLLERPDADGTLAP
+133 VLLLERPDADASLAP

-160 AVWPGAA
+160 AVWSGASG
-167 RGGNAP
+167 RGSKGG
-173 ADETPLLPWRTLA
+173 ADTPLLPWRTVV

-199 RRRYRGLMRVL
+199 RRRYRGLVRVL
-210 PEGDRLQV
+210 PEGDRLQA
-218 VNLLGLEHY
+218 VNLIGLEHY

-239 WPAEALRA
+239 WPAAALRA

-254 YALAQLKPEASF
+254 YALAQLKPEAPF
-266 DLRSTVASQVYLG
+266 DLRSTVASQVYRG
-279 VEAETDS
+279 TEAETDS

-305 IDAVF
+305 IEAVF

-324 WKRQLPY
+324 WTRQLPY
-331 LVSVPDQDKLSPWHQ
+331 LVSVPDRDKLSPWHQ
-346 WSVRFEPDQLRRAFQ
+346 WSVRFEPEQLRRAFQ

-383 RVIGPGGSLELSG
+383 RVIGPAGSLDLSG

-408 LVEFRFEPPLAPGPA
+408 LVQFRFEPPLAPGPA
-423 GGITTATARANAE
+423 GGITTATAEANA
-436 AAGLDRGDRTP
+436 AASALSRGGNRAATGPSTAGLP
-447 GAGGRDT
+447 AG
-454 GLPFRSAG
+454 
-462 RLPTGSAAGSPRAAG
+462 G

-483 LPGNDGRG
+483 LPGAAGQGDRS
-491 EGLTAAPDPGS
+491 TAAALDPTITGQLR
-502 SGPVVQEPLASALP
+502 QEPLTAPLP

-537 GLALR
+537 GLALQ
-542 GMGYG
+542 GVSYV

-559 VAYPPR
+559 VAYPSR

>member
-6 WRASRRAPTMGILFI
+6 WRPSRRAPTMGIVCAWF
-21 RPPAVSI
+21 PAVAILS
-28 RSGLHWCRAP
+28 RLPWCRAS
-38 RFWRRGAGLL
+38 RFWKRGAGLL
-48 ALLGASAT
+48 ALLGACAT
-56 PAALVALAGPA
+56 PAALVAIAGPS
-67 PFGGTPERISM
+67 PFGGTPDQISL

-87 VRVLLLQA
+87 VRVLLVQA
-95 AGLEPK
+95 GVLEPT
-101 AVGGP
+101 AFGGP

-133 LLLLERPDADGTLAP
+133 LLLLERPDADASLAP

-160 AVWPGAA
+160 AVWSGASG
-167 RGGNAP
+167 RGSKGG
-173 ADETPLLPWRTLA
+173 ADTPLLPWRTVA
-186 APAGRSLPLVGLG
+186 TPAGRSLPLVGLG
-199 RRRYRGLMRVL
+199 RRRYRGLVRVL
-210 PEGDRLQV
+210 PEGDRLQA
-218 VNLLGLEHY
+218 VNQLGLEHY

-254 YALAQLKPEASF
+254 YALAQLKPEAPF
-266 DLRSTVASQVYLG
+266 DLRSTVASQVYRG
-279 VEAETDS
+279 TEAETDS

-324 WKRQLPY
+324 WNRQLPY
-331 LVSVPDQDKLSPWHQ
+331 LVSVPDRDKLSPWHQ
-346 WSVRFEPDQLRRAFQ
+346 WSVRFEPEQLRRAFQ

-383 RVIGPGGSLELSG
+383 RVIGPAGSLDLSG

-408 LVEFRFEPPLAPGPA
+408 LVQFRFEPPLAPGPA
-423 GGITTATARANAE
+423 GGITTATAEANA
-436 AAGLDRGDRTP
+436 AASALSRGGNRAATGPSTAGLP
-447 GAGGRDT
+447 AG
-454 GLPFRSAG
+454 
-462 RLPTGSAAGSPRAAG
+462 G

-483 LPGNDGRG
+483 LPGTDGQGDRS
-491 EGLTAAPDPGS
+491 TAAALDPTITGQLR
-502 SGPVVQEPLASALP
+502 QEPLTAPLP

-537 GLALR
+537 GLALQ
-542 GMGYG
+542 GVSYV

-559 VAYPPR
+559 VAYPSR

>member
-6 WRASRRAPTMGILFI
+6 WRPSRRAPTMGTVCAWF
-21 RPPAVSI
+21 PAVAILS
-28 RSGLHWCRAP
+28 RLPWCRAP
-38 RFWRRGAGLL
+38 RFWKRGAGLL

-56 PAALVALAGPA
+56 PAALVAIAGPS
-67 PFGGTPERISM
+67 PSGGTPDQISL

-87 VRVLLLQA
+87 VRVLLVQA
-95 AGLEPK
+95 GVLEPT
-101 AVGGP
+101 AFGGP

-160 AVWPGAA
+160 AVWSAASGRGSKGGA
-167 RGGNAP
+167 
-173 ADETPLLPWRTLA
+173 DTPLLPWRTVV

-199 RRRYRGLMRVL
+199 RRRYRGLVRVL
-210 PEGDRLQV
+210 PDGDRLQA

-254 YALAQLKPEASF
+254 YALAQLKPEAPF
-266 DLRSTVASQVYLG
+266 DLRSTVASQVYRG
-279 VEAETDS
+279 TEAETDS

-310 HSSSGGSTENSGEL
+310 HSSSGGSTENSGEM
-324 WKRQLPY
+324 WNRQLPY
-331 LVSVPDQDKLSPWHQ
+331 LVSVPDRDKLSPWHQ

-383 RVIGPGGSLELSG
+383 RVIGPAGSLDLSG

-408 LVEFRFEPPLAPGPA
+408 LVQFRFEPPLAPGPA
-423 GGITTATARANAE
+423 GGITTATAEANAVASALSRGGNRA
-436 AAGLDRGDRTP
+436 AAGPST
-447 GAGGRDT
+447 AG
-454 GLPFRSAG
+454 LSAG
-462 RLPTGSAAGSPRAAG
+462 G

-483 LPGNDGRG
+483 LPGADGQGDRS
-491 EGLTAAPDPGS
+491 TAAALDPTIAGQLR
-502 SGPVVQEPLASALP
+502 QEPLAAPLP

-537 GLALR
+537 GLALQ
-542 GMGYG
+542 GVSYV

-559 VAYPPR
+559 VAYPSR

>member
-6 WRASRRAPTMGILFI
+6 WRPSRRAPTMGTVCAWF
-21 RPPAVSI
+21 PAVAILS
-28 RSGLHWCRAP
+28 RLPWCRAP
-38 RFWRRGAGLL
+38 RFWKRGAGLL

-56 PAALVALAGPA
+56 PAALVAIAGPS
-67 PFGGTPERISM
+67 PFGGTPDQISL

-87 VRVLLLQA
+87 VRVLLVQA
-95 AGLEPK
+95 GVLEPT
-101 AVGGP
+101 AFGGP

-133 LLLLERPDADGTLAP
+133 LLLLERPDADGTMAP

-160 AVWPGAA
+160 AVWSAASGRGSKGGA
-167 RGGNAP
+167 
-173 ADETPLLPWRTLA
+173 DTPLLPWRTVV

-199 RRRYRGLMRVL
+199 RRRYRGLVRVL
-210 PEGDRLQV
+210 PDGDRLQA

-254 YALAQLKPEASF
+254 YALAQLKPEAPF
-266 DLRSTVASQVYLG
+266 DLRSTVASQVYRG
-279 VEAETDS
+279 TEAETDS

-310 HSSSGGSTENSGEL
+310 HSSSGGSTENSGEM
-324 WKRQLPY
+324 WNRQLPY
-331 LVSVPDQDKLSPWHQ
+331 LVSVPDRDKLSPWHQ

-383 RVIGPGGSLELSG
+383 RVIGPAGSLDLSG

-408 LVEFRFEPPLAPGPA
+408 LVQFRFEPPLAPGPA
-423 GGITTATARANAE
+423 GGITTATAEANAVASALSRGGNRA
-436 AAGLDRGDRTP
+436 AAGPST
-447 GAGGRDT
+447 AG
-454 GLPFRSAG
+454 LSAG
-462 RLPTGSAAGSPRAAG
+462 G

-483 LPGNDGRG
+483 LPGADGQGDRS
-491 EGLTAAPDPGS
+491 TAAALDPTIAGQLR
-502 SGPVVQEPLASALP
+502 QEPLAAPLP

-537 GLALR
+537 GLALQ
-542 GMGYG
+542 GVSYV

-559 VAYPPR
+559 VAYPSR